1 MQLSVHGNMIYDC
14 IPFTTAFTFTIAFTT
29 ALLQYKIWKQS
40 KCLSA
45 VEWIKKM

>member
-1 MQLSVHGNMIYDC
+1 MQLNVHGSMIYDC
-14 IPFTTAFTFTIAFTT
+14 IPFTRALTFTIAFAT